1 MIKSIITLSFLT
13 LVASCAQHPTQETT
27 SDLDVSRNPALL
39 TPDMYA
45 NDADASN
52 EPIVRYGRYSL
63 VNTHPDR
70 GQQDLMEQVI
80 DIAIPIYAN
89 PNVGEAM
96 RYVLNRSGYTLC
108 PPDSAPIKILYKR
121 PLPAAHYKLGPMTPR
136 SALQLLAGS
145 AWQVSVDEVNR
156 TVCYVIRPGYR
167 LLDPPLAG
175 SKS

>member
-1 MIKSIITLSFLT
+1 MIRHIATLFLLT
-13 LVASCAQHPTQETT
+13 LVASCAQHPTFTPSPQ
-27 SDLDVSRNPALL
+27 LDDSLNPALL
-39 TPDMYA
+39 TPDLYA
-45 NDADASN
+45 SDAGASN
-52 EPIVRYGRYSL
+52 EPIVRYGRYTL
-63 VNTHPDR
+63 VSTHPDR

-121 PLPAAHYKLGPMTPR
+121 PLPAAHYKLGPMTLR

-156 TVCYVIRPGYR
+156 TVCYVMRPGYR

-175 SKS
+175 SES